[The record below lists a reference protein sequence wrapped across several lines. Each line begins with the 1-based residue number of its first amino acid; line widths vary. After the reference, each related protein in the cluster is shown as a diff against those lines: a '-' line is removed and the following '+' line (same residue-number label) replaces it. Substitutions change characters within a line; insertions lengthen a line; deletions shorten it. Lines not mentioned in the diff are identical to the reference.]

1 MPAKVFARAVE
12 ASFHRGD
19 TGVESLGN
27 LGMTAPFL
35 HERKEGP
42 ILRPQL
48 SQRVPQR
55 IELFGIH
62 RAGRFRNILML
73 LPERQEYAAQLLA
86 PQLIDARVP
95 REPKQPRLE
104 LRRSLQAIDGA
115 NHLDEDLLRQIFDII
130 TSTGHG
136 VDKTSDP
143 VLVADNELALGVFV
157 APLSPPNKFGQ
168 RSR

>member
-1 MPAKVFARAVE
+1 MLAKVFARAVE

-19 TGVESLGN
+19 TGIESLGN

-35 HERKEGP
+35 HERKQGP

-48 SQRVPQR
+48 AQRVAER
-55 IELFGIH
+55 IEFFGIH

-73 LPERQEYAAQLLA
+73 LPEGQEDAPQLLA

-95 REPKQPRLE
+95 GEPEQPRLE
-104 LRRSLQAIDGA
+104 LRGSLQAIDGA

-130 TSTGHG
+130 TATGHG

-143 VLVADNELALGVFV
+143 MLVADNELSLGVFV
-157 APLSPPNKFGQ
+157 ALLSPPNKVGQ